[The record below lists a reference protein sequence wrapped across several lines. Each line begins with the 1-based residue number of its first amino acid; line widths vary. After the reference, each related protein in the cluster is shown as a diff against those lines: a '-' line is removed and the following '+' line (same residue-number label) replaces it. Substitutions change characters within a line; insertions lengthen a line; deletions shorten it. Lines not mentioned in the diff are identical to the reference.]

1 MEQLDLI
8 KRIIFKVFAELS
20 QLKLGRLSLA
30 SHPGK
35 VLFLNLARTIT
46 TSSREISL
54 VCLELFIFPYH
65 EIDIL
70 TWRRGGE
77 GGKVMS
83 DSVLCE
89 DLLLQD
95 FNIYPSLSSPATGG
109 NTLLY

>member
-1 MEQLDLI
+1 M
-8 KRIIFKVFAELS
+8 VTGA
-20 QLKLGRLSLA
+20 GC
-30 SHPGK
+30 
-35 VLFLNLARTIT
+35 VLWWRVGVGSGIT
-46 TSSREISL
+46 TNSREILL

-95 FNIYPSLSSPATGG
+95 FNIHPATDG

>member
-1 MEQLDLI
+1 MLI
-8 KRIIFKVFAELS
+8 KIPCAIII
-20 QLKLGRLSLA
+20 
-30 SHPGK
+30 
-35 VLFLNLARTIT
+35 IT

-77 GGKVMS
+77 GGKVMR

-89 DLLLQD
+89 DLLVQD
-95 FNIYPSLSSPATGG
+95 FNINPSLSSPEIS
-109 NTLLY
+109 LLLVVTHYCIECSVVMSIQSIYS